1 MSINFLFICLLLSM
15 CLGACSGS
23 SEKSAPVEVNRA
35 PVIVANTSQI
45 VSSGEIVTFEV
56 NVSDPDGDAVEISW
70 QSDNENVRF
79 LTKEGSSVDVAFP
92 TSSVEQV
99 IVISV
104 TAKDSQGNTSQKA
117 ITVTLERNAQTS
129 QSPVISMA
137 TSQQVRGGE
146 SIVIVAN
153 VQDPQ
158 GDNIV
163 LEWDS
168 DDIEIAFSD
177 KSVLSPT
184 ITVPDVAST
193 RVVLLSLSATD
204 SDNNRSEKTLEL
216 TITPADDN
224 EEAFVYIELLEQFD
238 TLSGDTTVLNARLT
252 SNVAL
257 DSIEWDLTSLMV
269 SDAMTETITTN
280 NITTMSATF
289 TAPIVTELT
298 KFPISVVAITEN
310 NIQFTSKSQVYVS
323 AESSQNLEVS
333 LPNNMEITED
343 STISITPTIES
354 SHSIDSY
361 QWQWTSDQEL
371 HLLTPNN
378 KTLSISAPRVE
389 SDMSGQLSLT
399 VTMGQLSK
407 TVSAELKIKNDIT
420 LSEMNYT
427 ISRLVAVK
435 GQAINFNVITE
446 DYEQIKEWSWDTSG
460 VQGVKVS
467 DSKQHFEVIAPGVSG
482 QQTLSIIYRAKLV
495 DNSEVLKTANVTILS
510 EAIARTSLSL
520 DTSAEIVVHEGVE
533 TQVNLTFTD
542 DHGLV
547 DAMSLDTTNT
557 TNTFDVAEVIRTDEG
572 IQLKLQV
579 DNFIFDFEHTD
590 YLFLNVN
597 YGDYQ
602 LPFFIK
608 VKMKVD

>member
-1 MSINFLFICLLLSM
+1 MSNYLLFICLLLTV
-15 CLGACSGS
+15 CLAACSGS

-45 VSSGEIVTFEV
+45 VTSGETVTLEV
-56 NVSDPDGDAVEISW
+56 NVSDPDGDAVDISW
-70 QSDNENVRF
+70 QSDNENVSF
-79 LTKEGSSVDVAFP
+79 STKEGSSVDVSFP

-104 TAKDSQGNTSQKA
+104 VAKDSQGNTSQQT
-117 ITVTLERNAQTS
+117 ITVTLQAGAQAS
-129 QSPVISMA
+129 QAPVISMA
-137 TSQQVRGGE
+137 SSQQARGGE
-146 SIVIVAN
+146 SIVIIAN

-158 GDNIV
+158 GDNVVI
-163 LEWDS
+163 EWSADV
-168 DDIEIAFSD
+168 EIAFSD
-177 KSVLSPT
+177 KNVLSPT
-184 ITVPDVAST
+184 VTVPDVAST

-204 SDNNRSEKTLEL
+204 SANHRSEKTLEL
-216 TITPADDN
+216 TIIPADDN
-224 EEAFVYIELLEQFD
+224 EEPTVYIELLEQFD

-252 SNVAL
+252 SNVTL
-257 DSIEWDLTSLMV
+257 DSIAWDLTSLMV
-269 SDAMTETITTN
+269 SDAITEIITTN

-298 KFPISVVAITEN
+298 KFPISVIAITEN
-310 NIQFTSKSQVYVS
+310 DTQFTSNSQVYVS
-323 AESSQNLEVS
+323 AESSQSLEVS
-333 LPNNMEITED
+333 LPSNIEITED
-343 STISITPTIES
+343 STTSITPTIES

-361 QWQWTSDQEL
+361 QWQWTSEQEL
-371 HLLTPNN
+371 ELLTPKNEI
-378 KTLSISAPRVE
+378 LSVSAPRV
-389 SDMSGQLSLT
+389 DTDVSGQLSLT

-407 TVSAELKIKNDIT
+407 TVSTELTIKNDIT

-435 GQAINFNVITE
+435 GQAITFNVITE

-460 VQGVKVS
+460 VQGAKVS

-520 DTSAEIVVHEGVE
+520 DTSTEIVVREGIE
-533 TQVNLTFTD
+533 TQVNLIFSD
-542 DHGLV
+542 RHGLV

-557 TNTFDVAEVIRTDEG
+557 SNTFDVAEVIRTDNG
-572 IQLKLQV
+572 IQLRLQV